1 MRRLAVC
8 FPLILFAA
16 VDAATAQPAPMALSS
31 YDRPG
36 PEAQIYY
43 VVTPNATVYTL
54 PDSGRAYL
62 SLGLREP
69 VYVQETSNGWSH
81 VRTQDGALGYVKAAS
96 LSNVWLR
103 VSKRKK
109 ALYLYQGTDL
119 IMKVP
124 ADFGY
129 NAFADKERQGSL
141 ANPDHWRTPEG
152 TFFVARKNPYSKFYK
167 AFVLNYPNAED
178 AERGLRQGLISPE
191 QHRAIVE
198 AEASF
203 SMPPMGTALGG
214 MIEIHGDGTGSGTNW
229 TQGCVAVHNDH
240 MDDLWQWVQVGTP
253 VLVER

>member
-1 MRRLAVC
+1 MRRLAAC
-8 FPLILFAA
+8 FLLILFAS
-16 VDAATAQPAPMALSS
+16 VDGVAAQPARIVPSS
-31 YDRPG
+31 YQAPA
-36 PEAQIYY
+36 PASSVYY
-43 VVTPNATVYTL
+43 VVQQRATVYTL
-54 PDSGRAYL
+54 PDSGRAYV
-62 SLGLREP
+62 SLGFREP
-69 VYVQETSNGWSH
+69 VYVQETQGRWSR
-81 VRTQDGALGYVKAAS
+81 VRTQDGAQGYVETAA
-96 LSNVWLR
+96 LSNVWIR

-109 ALYLYQGTDL
+109 TLYLYQGDDL

-129 NAFADKERQGSL
+129 NAFADKERQGSI

-152 TFFVARKNPYSKFYK
+152 AFFVVKKNAYSKFYK

-178 AERGLRQGLISPE
+178 AERGLRQGLISRE
-191 QHRAIVE
+191 QHHAIVQ
-198 AEASF
+198 AEANF

-240 MDDLWQWVQVGTP
+240 IDDLWGWVAVGTP